1 MSGGRRPSVDGG
13 RRLSVG
19 LATSDEQIKPAWAA
33 FLDAAEVCR
42 PTHSAHAVPRPSGPI
57 WRSHPSRPGP
67 SRSRP
72 VPQVLDAV
80 STYNALRLA
89 CGVPDDAFG
98 RPAFD
103 KVLQATLVSQVPHR
117 TKSLMTKLD
126 ENWKLRPAAHGTIRV
141 LVSGAGPTGLRAAVE
156 AALMGMRVLT
166 LTLALALTLAVTL
179 TYP

>member
-1 MSGGRRPSVDGG
+1 M
-13 RRLSVG
+13 
-19 LATSDEQIKPAWAA
+19 
-33 FLDAAEVCR
+33 
-42 PTHSAHAVPRPSGPI
+42 
-57 WRSHPSRPGP
+57 
-67 SRSRP
+67 
-72 VPQVLDAV
+72 LDAV

-166 LTLALALTLAVTL
+166 LTLALALTLALTL

>member
-19 LATSDEQIKPAWAA
+19 LATADADLKPAWAA
-33 FLDAAEVCR
+33 FLDAAEVCHP
-42 PTHSAHAVPRPSGPI
+42 PTVRTLYPAQARPSGAAIPAGPAQVDPV
-57 WRSHPSRPGP
+57 PSRRCSTP
-67 SRSRP
+67 SPPTTRCASP
-72 VPQVLDAV
+72 VAW
-80 STYNALRLA
+80 
-89 CGVPDDAFG
+89 PDDAFG

-156 AALMGMRVLT
+156 AALMGMRVLA
-166 LTLALALTLAVTL
+166 LTLELALTLALTL
-179 TYP
+179 T

>member
-1 MSGGRRPSVDGG
+1 MLLRCVAHPQCPPCTPPS
-13 RRLSVG
+13 
-19 LATSDEQIKPAWAA
+19 A
-33 FLDAAEVCR
+33 
-42 PTHSAHAVPRPSGPI
+42 PI

-156 AALMGMRVLT
+156 AALMGMRVPT
-166 LTLALALTLAVTL
+166 LTVALALTLALTL
-179 TYP
+179 T

>member
-42 PTHSAHAVPRPSGPI
+42 PTHSAHAVPRPSAPI

-98 RPAFD
+98 RPAP
-103 KVLQATLVSQVPHR
+103 L
-117 TKSLMTKLD
+117 SL
-126 ENWKLRPAAHGTIRV
+126 
-141 LVSGAGPTGLRAAVE
+141 GPSVRS
-156 AALMGMRVLT
+156 
-166 LTLALALTLAVTL
+166 TLASSENVSIQYPFVTMKMTLLFSTL
-179 TYP
+179 I

>member
-1 MSGGRRPSVDGG
+1 MDGG

-19 LATSDEQIKPAWAA
+19 LASSDEQIKPAWAA

-103 KVLQATLVSQVPHR
+103 KVLQATLVSQVPVSQSVSHYQ
-117 TKSLMTKLD
+117 TPTSGAYGPHIHA
-126 ENWKLRPAAHGTIRV
+126 WS
-141 LVSGAGPTGLRAAVE
+141 LVSALWSRRCRTGPSL
-156 AALMGMRVLT
+156 
-166 LTLALALTLAVTL
+166 
-179 TYP
+179 